1 MSTGIAFASRTF
13 SAALAGP
20 AVHHPMAT
28 HR

>member
-1 MSTGIAFASRTF
+1 MSAGIAVASRTF